1 MRAMPKSNESS
12 TSQEEATQG
21 RHPSAS
27 FSATLRVHLRNQP
40 GSFAALATAIAASG
54 GLLGAIDLVRVGRNE
69 KVRDVTVLAGDIAHL
84 DRIIAAVSE
93 VEGLDVEHVS
103 DRTFLLHLGGK
114 LEIRTR
120 STCR

>member
-1 MRAMPKSNESS
+1 MMEGNQSS
-12 TSQEEATQG
+12 GSSEEATPG

-69 KVRDVTVLAGDIAHL
+69 KVRDVTVLAGDTAHL
-84 DRIIAAVSE
+84 DRIIAEAQ
-93 VEGLDVEHVS
+93 
-103 DRTFLLHLGGK
+103 
-114 LEIRTR
+114 EIVTAALR
-120 STCR
+120 